1 MSWKESL
8 DLHKT
13 ELVLNT
19 VTFSAL
25 LSGLCIVGVR
35 DQLGVLKD
43 IAINMEF
50 CHVAVPSSAHFSR
63 TKAS

>member
-19 VTFSAL
+19 ATFSAPL
-25 LSGLCIVGVR
+25 PGLCIVGVQ

-43 IAINMEF
+43 IGINMEF
-50 CHVAVPSSAHFSR
+50 CRVAVPSSAHFFSH
-63 TKAS
+63 